1 MGIYASENAS
11 TAAVEYRS
19 GGIGEF
25 EMVVFEAKTAN
36 VTLIDFDYTVNY
48 LGQLLAPMP
57 VASRV
62 MAVPTYSA
70 WKYQPFPLVSQL
82 IGNWIRIHAAKADGM
97 FFRSTKDPT
106 GVNYLLFEP
115 SDWTIAQR

>member
-1 MGIYASENAS
+1 
-11 TAAVEYRS
+11 
-19 GGIGEF
+19 
-25 EMVVFEAKTAN
+25 
-36 VTLIDFDYTVNY
+36 
-48 LGQLLAPMP
+48 
-57 VASRV
+57 

-115 SDWTIAQR
+115 SDWTIAQC